1 MHAFWLTI
9 FVTDLNREQDSEI
22 GKTVRENLE
31 CYICRQ
37 KLIAPV
43 SACKQGHYV
52 CGLCDRDPSLYKSN
66 WACGC
71 CSEEVLRF
79 PGMDRMVEY
88 VHKGIDCR
96 YADKGCTHKENARR
110 IIEHIK
116 TCSFGYVDEYYC
128 NDIVETNQAWYE
140 SV

>member
-31 CYICRQ
+31 CYICRE

-43 SACKQGHYV
+43 STCKQSHYV
-52 CGLCDRDPSLYKSN
+52 CALCYPRSSSK
-66 WACGC
+66 CGC
-71 CSEEVLRF
+71 CSEEVSPF
-79 PGMDRMVEY
+79 PGLDRMVEY
-88 VHKGIDCR
+88 VHKEVDCR
-96 YADKGCTHKENARR
+96 YADEGCAHKENAR
-110 IIEHIK
+110 IIIDHIK
-116 TCSFGYVDEYYC
+116 TCRFGYVDEYYC